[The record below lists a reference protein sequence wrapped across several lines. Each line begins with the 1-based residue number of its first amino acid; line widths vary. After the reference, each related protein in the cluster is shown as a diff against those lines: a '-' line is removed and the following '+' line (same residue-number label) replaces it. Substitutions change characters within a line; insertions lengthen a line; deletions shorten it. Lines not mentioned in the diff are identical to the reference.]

1 MKFNIIAN
9 IKVLSI
15 VYDKAYNF
23 VRLYSLSGSMS
34 YQKYRFPR
42 VFTVKTPDGTIEKI
56 SLTGDDFL
64 DCRKYVSN
72 SGLTFEGCY
81 QYDGNELKEVRGIYK
96 IRPPE
101 IEIMSGAKIS
111 RNLNHIKEIIEDVIK
126 MIKGQ
131 LIEDIDPSK
140 HLLIQYDNY
149 GVMFYSHFS
158 KGRLLNLPLMASQ
171 GHLYIYK
178 IVDPDTFGNYQYL
191 EKSEELVYNHK
202 IVFERPAK
210 IQYIYISP
218 GYGFL
223 INVPDT
229 MINLE
234 SSDHGQTS
242 INLPEGYYL
251 FLHSRPIFRQGK
263 D

>member
-1 MKFNIIAN
+1 MKRIKYNIIAN
-9 IKVLSI
+9 VKVLST

-23 VRLYSLSGSMS
+23 VRLYFFSDSMS

-42 VFTVKTPDGTIEKI
+42 VFTVKTPDGTVEKVSI
-56 SLTGDDFL
+56 VEDGFL

-81 QYDGNELKEVRGIYK
+81 EYDGNEFREVRGIYK

-101 IEIMSGAKIS
+101 LEIMSGAKIS
-111 RNLNHIKEIIEDVIK
+111 RDLNHIKEIIEDVVK
-126 MIKGQ
+126 MIKGG
-131 LIEDIDPSK
+131 LVDDIDPSK
-140 HLLIQYDNY
+140 RLLVQYNNY
-149 GVMFYSHFS
+149 GVMFYTHFS
-158 KGRLLNLPLMASQ
+158 KGRLLSLPLIASQ

-178 IVDPDTFGNYQYL
+178 IADPDTFGNYQYL

-202 IVFERPAK
+202 IIFEKPAK

-218 GYGFL
+218 GGGFL
-223 INVPDT
+223 IDVPDT
-229 MINLE
+229 MVKLE
-234 SSDHGQTS
+234 SSDHGDAS
-242 INLPEGYYL
+242 VNLPEGYYL
-251 FLHSRPIFRQGK
+251 FLHPRPGK